1 MGDVYLLFGK
11 TGWIGGMLI
20 DLLKE
25 QKKTFYLAESRT
37 YNRESVVA
45 EIEKYKPTH
54 VLNAAGVTGRPNVD
68 WCEDH
73 KQETL
78 RSNVVGTLVVADVC
92 AERNIHH
99 LLYATGCIFEY
110 DAAHPIGGPGF
121 TETDKPNFHGSYYSH
136 TKAMVEDMLHA
147 YPTTC
152 TLRVRMPISD
162 DLSPR
167 NFVTKIVKY
176 DKVVDVPNSMTVL
189 TELLPVSLAMAEKK
203 LTGIYNFCNPGA
215 ISHNEVLALY
225 KKHVDP
231 DYTWKNFTLDEQAK
245 ILKAGR
251 SNNTLDHTKLLQ
263 AVGPEVA
270 SQINEIHVAMENS
283 MIRMRKHLEAS
294 GQYPQC
300 LPRRGGGNTTA
311 VAGSNGTTNGCGTCG
326 GTTNGNKV

>member
-1 MGDVYLLFGK
+1 MSADKNVYLLFGK
-11 TGWIGGMLI
+11 NGWIGGKLI
-20 DLLKE
+20 ELLTE
-25 QKKTFYLAESRT
+25 QGKTFHLAESRT
-37 YNRESVVA
+37 YNRESVIA

-73 KQETL
+73 KPETV
-78 RSNVVGTLVVADVC
+78 RTNVIGCLNIADIC

-110 DAAHPIGGPGF
+110 DDAHQIGGQGF
-121 TETDKPNFHGSYYSH
+121 TEEDKPNFHKSYYSH
-136 TKAMVEDMLHA
+136 TKAIVEDLLA
-147 YPTTC
+147 VFPTTC

-189 TELLPVSLAMAEKK
+189 TELLPISLIMAERN

-225 KKHVDP
+225 KKYVDP
-231 DYTWKNFTLDEQAK
+231 EYTWTNFSLDEQAQ

-251 SNNTLDHTKLLQ
+251 SNNTLDHTKLCA
-263 AVGPEVA
+263 AVPDVH
-270 SQINEIHVAMENS
+270 IDEIHVAMEKVFQ
-283 MIRMRKHLEAS
+283 RMRANLEKD
-294 GQYPQC
+294 GTWPNN
-300 LPRRGGGNTTA
+300 LPKR
-311 VAGSNGTTNGCGTCG
+311 S
-326 GTTNGNKV
+326 

>member
-11 TGWIGGMLI
+11 TGWIGGMLT

-25 QKKTFYLAESRT
+25 QKKTFHLAESRT
-37 YNRESVVA
+37 YDREAVIA

-92 AERNIHH
+92 ASRNIHH

-110 DAAHPIGGPGF
+110 DAAHPIGGAGF
-121 TETDKPNFHGSYYSH
+121 TETDKANFHASYYSH

-231 DYTWKNFTLDEQAK
+231 EYTWNNFSLEEQAL

-251 SNNTLDHTKLLQ
+251 SNNTLEHDKLMAALGPD
-263 AVGPEVA
+263 AVKV
-270 SQINEIHVAMENS
+270 NEIHVAVELCMQ
-283 MIRMRKHLEAS
+283 RMRANLEAT
-294 GQYPQC
+294 GNYPAC
-300 LPRRGGGNTTA
+300 LPRRQP
-311 VAGSNGTTNGCGTCG
+311 
-326 GTTNGNKV
+326 K

>member
-1 MGDVYLLFGK
+1 MSTDNNVYLLFGK
-11 TGWIGGMLI
+11 NGWIGGKLI
-20 DLLKE
+20 ELLTA
-25 QKKTFYLAESRT
+25 QGKTFHLAESRT

-73 KQETL
+73 KAETI
-78 RSNVVGTLVVADVC
+78 RSNVIGCLNVADIC
-92 AERNIHH
+92 AEKGIHH

-110 DAAHPIGGPGF
+110 DAAHTIGGAGF
-121 TETDKPNFHGSYYSH
+121 LETDAPNFHKSYYSH
-136 TKAMVEDMLHA
+136 TKAMVEDMLSVF
-147 YPTTC
+147 PTTC

-176 DKVVDVPNSMTVL
+176 DRVVDVPNSMTVL
-189 TELLPVSLAMAEKK
+189 TELLPVSLIMAERR

-225 KKHVDP
+225 KKYVDP
-231 DYTWKNFTLDEQAK
+231 SYTWNNFTLDEQAQ

-251 SNNTLDHTKLLQ
+251 SNNTLDHTKLTNALPD
-263 AVGPEVA
+263 VH
-270 SQINEIHVAMENS
+270 IDEIHVAMEKVFQ
-283 MIRMRKHLEAS
+283 RMRENLEKD
-294 GQYPQC
+294 GTWPNN
-300 LPRRGGGNTTA
+300 LPKRA
-311 VAGSNGTTNGCGTCG
+311 
-326 GTTNGNKV
+326 